1 MILWRQGLV
10 APGIQQHMGELTFS
24 ILAIAV
30 AILVW
35 IYALRLLRRLYRSFR
50 EKEKERTDKARL
62 GL

>member
-1 MILWRQGLV
+1 MAAGIG

-50 EKEKERTDKARL
+50 EQEKDRTDRARQ